1 MTDLRVAPEN
11 SFHQLRLRPIEM
23 LRRVGETF
31 PLLLEVSNGGH
42 KWQVFTSSVLLI
54 PVLFFPIEQL
64 FR

>member
-42 KWQVFTSSVLLI
+42 TWQGFHLLRATNPGFVFSYRATL
-54 PVLFFPIEQL
+54 
-64 FR
+64 